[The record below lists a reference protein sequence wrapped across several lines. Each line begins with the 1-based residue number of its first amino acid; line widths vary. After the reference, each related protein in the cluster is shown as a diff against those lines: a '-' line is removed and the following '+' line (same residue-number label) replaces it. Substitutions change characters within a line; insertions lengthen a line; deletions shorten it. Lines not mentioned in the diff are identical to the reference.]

1 MSEIETP
8 ELQIAAEPAAIE
20 AEPAAAHPA
29 EANPAATEIA
39 APEASLAEAPTIE
52 APASPE
58 PPSVE
63 AIAEAAPVDHEAE
76 PAAIKDTVETGEA
89 VKTEEPAESEE
100 LAAEEPVAEA
110 PHSKPP
116 SVEIPP
122 LETQPEAPAAELS
135 SAEPSPAEPTES
147 FGDIFSQYEK
157 TQTRKPEDANQQIE
171 GTVVALA
178 GESALFDIGFK
189 TEGILPIAAF
199 AGKGV
204 AVGDKYKVSIKNRD
218 AEGYYELSLLKATQP
233 KDWTLLQKAFAD
245 RDPILGTVS
254 GMVKGGLHVDIG
266 VRAFMPASRSGARDA
281 ADLARLLGQQ
291 IRVRIIKLNVEEED
305 VVVDRRILMEEEE
318 RANKERLYA
327 EVKEGDVLQGRV
339 RSIAEYGAFLDLGGV
354 DGLLHVSD
362 LAWSRVANP
371 ADILSLGQQLE
382 VKVLKIDQA
391 KQRISLG
398 LKQLQPQPWD
408 SVPEKFKVGDKVQ
421 GTVTRLAEFG
431 AFVELEPGIEGLV
444 HISEMSW
451 AKKVHKPGDI
461 FTQGQTIEAVI
472 LGIKLEERRI
482 SLGFKQLLADP
493 WAEAAQKFA
502 SGSIVEGPIT
512 SFTKFGAFVQIADG
526 VEGMVHISEIT
537 AEKRI
542 NHPSDVLKVGEI
554 VKAQILEID
563 KDKRQL
569 KLSIKQLTPVS
580 VDEYFAEHKAG
591 DQVTGRVIDIARGN
605 ARVELGEGIIATCP
619 IHKQAAPEQSAATE
633 TKVDLT
639 ALSSM
644 LKAKW
649 KGGPAAPKAAPEQV
663 RPGQVRA
670 FRIAKIDSAT
680 KTVQLVLT

>member
-8 ELQIAAEPAAIE
+8 EIQIAAEPAAIE
-20 AEPAAAHPA
+20 ADPAEAAPSTAGIAAPETVLPEPPAVEAAVAHDLPSVEADAEIAPVEHPAEPVKGEEAGAEEPHTEAIPDAPLLQTTTEEPAAA
-29 EANPAATEIA
+29 
-39 APEASLAEAPTIE
+39 
-52 APASPE
+52 E
-58 PPSVE
+58 PS
-63 AIAEAAPVDHEAE
+63 AQE
-76 PAAIKDTVETGEA
+76 PA
-89 VKTEEPAESEE
+89 
-100 LAAEEPVAEA
+100 
-110 PHSKPP
+110 
-116 SVEIPP
+116 
-122 LETQPEAPAAELS
+122 
-135 SAEPSPAEPTES
+135 ES

-157 TQTRKPEDANQQIE
+157 TQARKPEDGNQQIE

-178 GESALFDIGFK
+178 GESALFDVGFK

-204 AVGDKYKVSIKNRD
+204 AVGDKFQVSIKNRD
-218 AEGYYELSLLKATQP
+218 AEGYYELSLLKVSQP
-233 KDWTLLQKAFAD
+233 KDWTLLEKAFAEKQAV
-245 RDPILGTVS
+245 LGTVS
-254 GMVKGGLHVDIG
+254 GMVKGGLTVDIG

-281 ADLARLLGQQ
+281 SDLAKLLGQQ
-291 IRVRIIKLNVEEED
+291 LRVRIIKLNVAEED
-305 VVVDRRILMEEEE
+305 VVVDRRILAEEEE

-327 EVKEGDVLQGRV
+327 EVKEGDIVHGRV

-371 ADILSLGQQLE
+371 ADVLSLGQQIE
-382 VKVLKIDQA
+382 VKVLKIDVA

-408 SVPEKFKVGDKVQ
+408 SVSEKYRVGDRVH
-421 GTVTRLAEFG
+421 GTVARLADFG

-461 FTQGQTIEAVI
+461 FKQGESIEAVI

-482 SLGFKQLLADP
+482 SLGFKQLLTDP

-542 NHPSDVLKVGEI
+542 NHPSDVLKIGEV

-580 VDEYFAEHKAG
+580 VDEYFAEHKVG
-591 DQVTGRVIDIARGN
+591 DQVTGRVIDVAKGH
-605 ARVELGEGIIATCP
+605 ARVELGEGILATCP
-619 IHKQAAPEQSAATE
+619 VQKQGAPEQSAPAD
-633 TKVDLT
+633 TKVDLS

-670 FRIAKIDSAT
+670 FRIAKIDAAT
-680 KTVQLVLT
+680 KTVQLALT